1 MKNFF
6 LKIEIFEIQK
16 ILKIFQKR
24 KKISET
30 HQKAE
35 NFERMISSKQI
46 EIINLEEIDKFL
58 EENEGDMEEYC
69 NDKM

>member
-35 NFERMISSKQI
+35 NFERMISSK
-46 EIINLEEIDKFL
+46 
-58 EENEGDMEEYC
+58 
-69 NDKM
+69 